1 MLGDIFLV
9 TIAPSILMMLLSF
22 SSFCFF
28 EWFEDSFDDT
38 LRQIQLFDICIKTNL
53 LDTVVGQKV
62 QTFRCHKMKLEA
74 YSLTPFAL
82 IFYIHMF
89 YPYSLTYH

>member
-1 MLGDIFLV
+1 VLGDIFFCNNC
-9 TIAPSILMMLLSF
+9 TIYFNDAFVILFFL
-22 SSFCFF
+22 FF

-38 LRQIQLFDICIKTNL
+38 LRQIQLFVICIKTNL
-53 LDTVVGQKV
+53 LDTAVGKKV

>member
-1 MLGDIFLV
+1 
-9 TIAPSILMMLLSF
+9 
-22 SSFCFF
+22 
-28 EWFEDSFDDT
+28 
-38 LRQIQLFDICIKTNL
+38 LFVICIKTNL
-53 LDTVVGQKV
+53 LDTAVGQKV

-89 YPYSLTYH
+89 YPYSLTYN